1 MPRREDA
8 RGARTVRAREM
19 AGVLQEWARSGLS
32 QAAFARRRG
41 MPAGTLAW
49 WGHQLRRQGV
59 SASRR
64 PGVPFVEVVAP
75 APPAAPAPSPFEV
88 VLGGEVTVRVPPAF
102 DAAALR
108 QLLGVLG
115 RSC

>member
-1 MPRREDA
+1 M
-8 RGARTVRAREM
+8 TVRAREM
-19 AGVLQEWARSGLS
+19 AGVLHEWARSGLS

-41 MPAGTLAW
+41 IPAGTLAW
-49 WGHQLRRQGV
+49 WGHQLRHQGD
-59 SASRR
+59 SAPRR
-64 PGVPFVEVVAP
+64 PGVPFVEVVAL

-88 VLGGEVTVRVPPAF
+88 VLGGDVTVRVPAAF
-102 DAAALR
+102 DTAALR

>member
-1 MPRREDA
+1 M
-8 RGARTVRAREM
+8 RAREM

-49 WGHQLRRQGV
+49 WRHQLRGQGV
-59 SASRR
+59 ATRRR
-64 PGVPFVEVVAP
+64 PGVPFVEVVGP
-75 APPAAPAPSPFEV
+75 APSAAPAPSPFEV

>member
-1 MPRREDA
+1 MRRREQT
-8 RGARTVRAREM
+8 RGAGTARAREM

-49 WGHQLRRQGV
+49 WSHQLRRQ
-59 SASRR
+59 R
-64 PGVPFVEVVAP
+64 PGVPFIEVGGLAAP
-75 APPAAPAPSPFEV
+75 AASAPSPFEV
-88 VLGGEVTVRVPPAF
+88 VLGGDVTIRVPAAF